1 MKSTSKILG
10 TLILTIML
18 TSCSTVK
25 VINTWNESTT
35 PNLKDKCIMVIGS
48 TDDNIVRRQFEN
60 DLIEKLEKNGI
71 YAMGSSTIF
80 PKIDTSVKLSDTEI
94 QKITSDLKNRGIEM
108 IMVTVLKDTQE
119 YTKTE
124 TTGGTSVRSFPG
136 IWYHRGFYYYYNS
149 FYIESEPMNTITYT
163 GKKYILETVVYDLT
177 MPDKQQLVSVIT
189 TETDNPKSIETIS
202 KDFSK
207 RIVHELV
214 N

>member
-1 MKSTSKILG
+1 MKSISKILG
-10 TLILTIML
+10 IIILTIML

-35 PNLKDKCIMVIGS
+35 PNLQDKCIMVIS
-48 TDDNIVRRQFEN
+48 NTDNHIVRSQFEN
-60 DLIEKLEKNGI
+60 DLVKKLKENGFH
-71 YAMGSSTIF
+71 AMESSTIF

-94 QKITSDLKNRGIEM
+94 QEITSDLKSRGIQM

-124 TTGGTSVRSFPG
+124 TTGGTSVRSIPRL
-136 IWYHRGFYYYYNS
+136 WYYNGFYYYYNS
-149 FYIESEPMNTITYT
+149 FYIESEPINSITYT
-163 GKKYILETVVYDLT
+163 GKKHILETVIYDLT
-177 MPDKQQLVSVIT
+177 KPDKQQLVSVIT
-189 TETDNPKSIETIS
+189 TETDNPKSIGIVS